1 MHERVRMVSVYRLG
15 LFRFMGNGDLWGL
28 IFTHKSEWGF
38 MGMNG
43 DLLIFTN
50 KSEWGFMGMNGDL

>member
-43 DLLIFTN
+43 DL
-50 KSEWGFMGMNGDL
+50 